1 MMACVMWPS
10 LGNKTSMYNF
20 ADYKSL
26 SVIAKTVAELKDFTV
41 RAYKTAANQLNAL
54 ISLIAF

>member
-1 MMACVMWPS
+1 
-10 LGNKTSMYNF
+10 MYNF